1 MEHMRGHLSL
11 CFWIPDGLFLRT
23 FGFGSGSDEE
33 EKIYK
38 KSKKCIALLC
48 REYYTIHIDII

>member
-1 MEHMRGHLSL
+1 MRGHLSL